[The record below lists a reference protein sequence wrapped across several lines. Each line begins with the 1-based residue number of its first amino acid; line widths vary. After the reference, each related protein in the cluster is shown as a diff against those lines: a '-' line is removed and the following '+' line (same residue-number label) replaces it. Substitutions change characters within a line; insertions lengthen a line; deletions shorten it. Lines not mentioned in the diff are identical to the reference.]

1 MTLLDEIAGVG
12 RRDSEPAR
20 RAIEEI
26 AEALLEMGGSAH
38 RDVVIDRVAI
48 RRGQLSVSEGL
59 RRELVSAFDRHC
71 AAAAGEGGSAL
82 FHLPFGEGSRRWS
95 LTRDAMRRVSST
107 EPLASG
113 RPGCAPGRAQAFAD
127 DHP

>member
-1 MTLLDEIAGVG
+1 MTLLDEIVGV
-12 RRDSEPAR
+12 RRTDSEPAK
-20 RAIEEI
+20 RAIDEI

-48 RRGQLSVSEGL
+48 RRGQMSVSEGL
-59 RRELVSAFDRHC
+59 RMELVSAFDRHC

-82 FHLPFGEGSRRWS
+82 FHLPFGEDSRRWS
-95 LTRDAMRRVSST
+95 LTRDAMRRVAST

-113 RPGCAPGRAQAFAD
+113 PGCAPGRAQAFAG